1 MLTYT
6 IRKDYSNIEG
16 LLSVVEDALVDDPE
30 KLGMAHYTRMKVHEE
45 RGNLELAKQHAYL
58 SLELFEK
65 TRNDKQIGRA
75 LINIAHYEYLSK
87 NYKKSASL
95 LSKAIETVKQS
106 DHALIHAVKEYAKSL
121 IQLREYET
129 VIRLVDQYAH
139 LSKDFPEY
147 WAKLQIVYTTATGD
161 PIYAEMVKND
171 ATLSINVRYLACK
184 CLMELYYLKGDAE
197 SALRYYE
204 HSRIFSNTKCEY
216 LIEGVF

>member
-1 MLTYT
+1 
-6 IRKDYSNIEG
+6 
-16 LLSVVEDALVDDPE
+16 
-30 KLGMAHYTRMKVHEE
+30 MAQYTRMKVHEE

-129 VIRLVDQYAH
+129 VIRLVDLYDH
-139 LSKDFPEY
+139 LSKDFHEY